1 MYIFQQRN
9 TDTSSEDYKLGLKYE
24 YGKDTQRDFSKAL
37 EYYEQAAKSGHKDAK
52 KKMRFVHYDKIS
64 LIISGLVLIIS
75 AIIGLANNHVW
86 LPFFATGLSI
96 SIFSIIH
103 FQSYWIKDGYANK
116 LNLTLFFTAVLILL
130 PLSSILP
137 YLFGVTT
144 LSLTLLNI
152 ISFFILIAGVV
163 LFISEREKTNFA
175 VILTGILV
183 MILSIIPYF
192 VETDDKIFM
201 FKDVDG
207 GVEIIGL
214 KIPKEVT
221 NIPSRLNNKTVVSI
235 GAQAFIRQDVKDVY
249 VPDTVKSIGDYAFFN
264 SNLESIRLP
273 EDVML
278 GEAVFAYTSITEIN
292 LPNNM
297 IHMPNNLFYG
307 AVNLTSIEIPSSVK
321 SIGRNVF
328 TYALSIQEIIL
339 PEGLESIDNGAFSYM
354 SIESIIIPD
363 SVTFMGEGVF
373 SNSQNLSNVTL
384 SSALDII
391 PAYTFEGTRS
401 LGTYFVPTHIESIGA
416 YAFLGAHI
424 DQVVFHDEVTHIG
437 IGAFKNTVRLN
448 HVVLPPNLLRIED
461 ELFRG
466 NEDLTDIDI
475 PVGVRQIGSRAFMG
489 TTGLTSIHLPHGLD
503 SLGAGVF
510 ENAVNLTTIN
520 LPNTIHRIGTRT
532 FYNNRSLTEITLPYN
547 LTEIS
552 DLLFF
557 GATNL
562 TTVHFP
568 PNLVR
573 IGKEAF
579 RNNQNFTDIRL
590 PNKVEIVDDNAFAGN
605 TNLFRFEF
613 GESIKIIG
621 TGALSSNPNLL
632 IISNLSN
639 VERIS
644 DFAFAY
650 NSLLTGVNLSDQI
663 NYVGFNAF
671 IGNNNLTIVFY
682 GESIPQTW
690 SNRWNPDDREIIYFP

>member
-1 MYIFQQRN
+1 MYIFQKR
-9 TDTSSEDYKLGLKYE
+9 DTEKPSEDYKLGLKYE
-24 YGKDTQRDFSKAL
+24 YGKDTKRDFSKAL
-37 EYYEQAAKSGHKDAK
+37 AYYKQAASQNHKEAK
-52 KKMRFVHYDKIS
+52 KKLRFVHYDKMS
-64 LIISGLVLIIS
+64 LIISGLVLILS
-75 AIIGLANNHVW
+75 AIIGLANNHIW
-86 LPFFATGLSI
+86 LPFFATGVSI

-103 FQSYWIKDGYANK
+103 FQSYWVKDGYANK
-116 LNLTLFFTAVLILL
+116 LNLILFFTAVLILL

-163 LFISEREKTNFA
+163 LFISEREKKNFA

-183 MILSIIPYF
+183 MILSIIPYW

-221 NIPSRLNNKTVVSI
+221 RIPSRLNNKTVVSI
-235 GAQAFIRQDVKDVY
+235 GAQAFIRQDVRDVY

-278 GEAVFAYTSITEIN
+278 GEAVFAYTNITEID
-292 LPNNM
+292 LPDNM
-297 IHMPNNLFYG
+297 VHMPNNLFYG
-307 AVNLTSIEIPSSVK
+307 AVHLTSIEIPSSVK

-328 TYALSIQEIIL
+328 TYAVSISEITL
-339 PEGLESIDNGAFSYM
+339 HEGIESIDNGAFSYM
-354 SIESIIIPD
+354 TIESIVIPD
-363 SVTFMGEGVF
+363 TVTFMGEGVF
-373 SNSQNLSNVTL
+373 SHNQYLSDVTL
-384 SSALDII
+384 SSSMDLI
-391 PAYTFEGTRS
+391 PAYTFEGTMS
-401 LGTYFVPTHIESIGA
+401 LGTYFVPSHINSIGA
-416 YAFLGAHI
+416 YAFLGAHLE
-424 DQVVFHDEVTHIG
+424 QVVFHDDVTHIG

-448 HVVLPPNLLRIED
+448 HVILPPNLLKVED

-466 NEDLTDIDI
+466 NEDLTDIEI
-475 PVGVRQIGSRAFMG
+475 PMGVRQIGSRAFMG
-489 TTGLTSIHLPHGLD
+489 TTGLKSIVIPHGVD
-503 SLGAGVF
+503 TLGAGVF
-510 ENAVNLTTIN
+510 ENAIN
-520 LPNTIHRIGTRT
+520 LEQITLPDSIYKIGPRT
-532 FYNNRSLTEITLPYN
+532 FYNNQSLTEIDLPYR
-547 LTEIS
+547 LTEID
-552 DLLFF
+552 DLMFF

-579 RNNQNFTDIRL
+579 RNNPNFEEIYL
-590 PNKVEIVDDNAFAGN
+590 PNKVEIIDDHAFAGN
-605 TNLFRFEF
+605 VNLFRIDL
-613 GESIKIIG
+613 GVSIRIIG
-621 TGALSSNPNLL
+621 TGAFSSNQNLL
-632 IISNLSN
+632 LISSLHS

-650 NSLLTGVNLSDQI
+650 NPLLNEARLSDSI
-663 NYVGFNAF
+663 IYVGFNAF
-671 IGNNNLTIVFY
+671 IGNTNLSIIIY
-682 GESIPQTW
+682 GETIPQFW
-690 SNRWNPDDREIIYFP
+690 SNRWNPDDCEIRFIP